1 MYQEQPKQNEVKKNP
16 DEIGAL
22 WRKQG
27 RKGEF
32 LTGEIN
38 IDGVAHRFIAFPNQ
52 TFDKPN
58 RPAYRILK
66 AKSPEERQKEREYND
81 ALGEI

>member
-1 MYQEQPKQNEVKKNP
+1 MYQNESKQNEFKKNP

-22 WRKQG
+22 WKKQG

-32 LTGEIN
+32 LTGQIN
-38 IDGVAHRFIAFPNQ
+38 INGEEHKFIAFPNQ
-52 TFDKPN
+52 TFDNPN

-66 AKSPEERQKEREYND
+66 AKSLEERQKEQNYND
-81 ALGEI
+81 TLGEI